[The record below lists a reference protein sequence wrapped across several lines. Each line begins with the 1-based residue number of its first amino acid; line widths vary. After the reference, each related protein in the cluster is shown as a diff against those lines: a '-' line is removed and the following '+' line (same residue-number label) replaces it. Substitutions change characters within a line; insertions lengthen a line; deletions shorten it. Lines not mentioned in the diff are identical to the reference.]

1 MRTNIER
8 LNDAIQAIYPD
19 IENEVQPDSSTCEIR
34 LWWELSACVLSSQV
48 SYGLAIAM
56 ADEITRSNLLIKK
69 YSNIELLYVQ
79 LKELLNTP
87 VRVGEKYMRHRF
99 YDAKAKQLA
108 KCSELVYEHAGS
120 LRMLLDSFNNHF
132 EAREWLVK
140 NMPGLGPKQASMFL
154 RNSGTTYELAILDR
168 HVLNYMSLLGMYN
181 EPEKF
186 ISSKKKYLYYEKL
199 LSEYADGLNCKIGLL
214 DWAIWVV
221 MRVIDNKKEFTPQCA

>member
-19 IENEVQPDSSTCEIR
+19 IENEVQSYSPACEIR

-56 ADEITRSNLLIKK
+56 TDEITKSNLLIEK
-69 YSNIELLYVQ
+69 YSDVESLYVQ
-79 LKELLNTP
+79 LKTLLNTP
-87 VRVGEKYMRHRF
+87 VKVGEKYMRHRF
-99 YDAKAKQLA
+99 YDAKANQLA
-108 KCSELVYEHAGS
+108 KCRELVYKHTGS
-120 LRMLLDSFNNHF
+120 LRKLLDSFNDHF

-168 HVLNYMSLLGMYN
+168 HVLNYMSLLGIYN
-181 EPEKF
+181 ESEKF
-186 ISSKKKYLYYEKL
+186 ISSKKKYLHYEKL
-199 LSEYADGLNCKIGLL
+199 LSEHAEDLNCKIGLL
-214 DWAIWVV
+214 DWAIWIV
-221 MRVIDNKKEFTPQCA
+221 MRVIENKKELTPQCA

>member
-19 IENEVQPDSSTCEIR
+19 IENEVQTNSSTCEIR

-56 ADEITRSNLLIKK
+56 ADEITKSNLLIEK
-69 YSNIELLYVQ
+69 YPDMESLYVQ
-79 LKELLNTP
+79 LRKLLITP
-87 VRVGEKYMRHRF
+87 VKVDDKYMRHRF
-99 YDAKAKQLA
+99 YDVKAKQLA
-108 KCSELVYEHAGS
+108 KCSELVYRHAGS
-120 LRMLLDSFNNHF
+120 LRKLLDSFNNHF

-181 EPEKF
+181 EPEKV
-186 ISSKKKYLYYEKL
+186 ISSKKKYLHYETL
-199 LSEYADGLNCKIGLL
+199 LSEYADSLNCKIGLL

-221 MRVIDNKKEFTPQCA
+221 MRVIENKKEFTPQCV

>member
-8 LNDAIQAIYPD
+8 LNNAIQAIYPD
-19 IENEVQPDSSTCEIR
+19 IESEVQADSSTCETR

-56 ADEITRSNLLIKK
+56 ADEITKSNLLIEQ
-69 YSNIELLYVQ
+69 SSDIESLYAQLRKLLI
-79 LKELLNTP
+79 TP
-87 VRVGEKYMRHRF
+87 IKVDDKYMRHRF
-99 YDAKAKQLA
+99 YDAKAKQLS
-108 KCSELVYEHAGS
+108 KCSELVYGYAGS
-120 LRMLLDSFNNHF
+120 LRKLLDSFNNHF

-168 HVLNYMSLLGMYN
+168 HVLNYMSLIGMYN
-181 EPEKF
+181 ESEKS
-186 ISSKKKYLYYEKL
+186 ISSKKKYLHYEKL

-221 MRVIDNKKEFTPQCA
+221 MRVIENKKEFTSQCV